1 MRPDRPRQP
10 PSPHL
15 GLRKPPG
22 HTILSLLL
30 HRLDPEE
37 LQEALLRVFP
47 GADLGEVL
55 VVDGKHL
62 RGSGK
67 GKSPQVRLVEVLALH
82 LLTTLAQA
90 KAEGREDQALLELL
104 DRLGAEGLK
113 GKVVVGDVGYL
124 YPQLAGKVVRKGTG
138 EARRTVSYALTGL
151 GPEVADARRLGE
163 LLLSRWEVENRS
175 FWVRDVLL
183 HEDACQV
190 RGVGAQVLA
199 ALRAFLVSL
208 LHRQGVREKKAALE
222 AFSFN
227 PLAALRFLGLY
238 AV

>member
-1 MRPDRPRQP
+1 LEVFKGMEERRLPGETEAVWNLVRDGEVWTYRVWA
-10 PSPHL
+10 SPYL
-15 GLRKPPG
+15 
-22 HTILSLLL
+22 
-30 HRLDPEE
+30 PEE
-37 LQEALLRVFP
+37 IRAFP
-47 GADLGEVL
+47 GCGQ
-55 VVDGKHL
+55 VV
-62 RGSGK
+62 RM
-67 GKSPQVRLVEVLALH
+67 E
-82 LLTTLAQA
+82 
-90 KAEGREDQALLELL
+90 RE
-104 DRLGAEGLK
+104 
-113 GKVVVGDVGYL
+113 
-124 YPQLAGKVVRKGTG
+124 VVRKGTG
-138 EARRTVSYALTGL
+138 EVRRTVSYALTSL

-175 FWVRDVLL
+175 LL
-183 HEDACQV
+183 GAGRSLPRPREACLVDACQV